1 MIDISFL
8 HILSTTESNDHQ
20 LLMEF
25 RDYIVKS
32 APEYVDVLNSAFRR
46 AIVGDQENNNIN
58 GTNDDDLIL
67 AGSGNDNV
75 ISNSGN
81 DTLYGNAGDDMLDGG
96 SGDDYL
102 DGGSGNDTLIG
113 RNGNDTYIFGRGYGQ
128 DTINESNGNSSN
140 DRVVFADDVSVDD
153 VEFKRSGNDLVISI
167 NDTDDSLRIVNQYSD
182 SWYLVENFEF

>member
-1 MIDISFL
+1 
-8 HILSTTESNDHQ
+8 
-20 LLMEF
+20 MEF